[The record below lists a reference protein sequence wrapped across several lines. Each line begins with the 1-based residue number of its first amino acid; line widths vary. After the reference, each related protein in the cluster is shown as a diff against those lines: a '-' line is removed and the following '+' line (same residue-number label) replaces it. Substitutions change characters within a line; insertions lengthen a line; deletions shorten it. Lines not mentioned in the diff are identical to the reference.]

1 MVICIRYSFLEC
13 NLFINEP
20 EYFLYILYFCYAY
33 SRVNKREVIMYI
45 VHFFL
50 MQLTKHYSIRL
61 FFFVL

>member
-45 VHFFL
+45 VHFF
-50 MQLTKHYSIRL
+50 
-61 FFFVL
+61 